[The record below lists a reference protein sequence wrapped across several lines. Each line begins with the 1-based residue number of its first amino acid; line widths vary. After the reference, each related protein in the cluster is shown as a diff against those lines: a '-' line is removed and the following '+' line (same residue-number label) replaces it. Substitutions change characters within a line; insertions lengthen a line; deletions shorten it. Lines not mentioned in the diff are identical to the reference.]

1 MIPPD
6 SKRGR
11 HDNNNEENEDR
22 LSDLPDCVLLHILSF
37 LNSKHAVQT
46 CLLSPRWKNLWKH
59 IPTLKLHSSEFT
71 NAKKLGM
78 FVTKILSLRDTST
91 ALHTLDFERIGAFEP
106 QKTLKEILNYVCS
119 HNTQLKQLGI
129 RVKGDSSIIFP
140 HISSCHGLTSL
151 KLCVCPKVWE
161 RTLFPKSLNLPL
173 LTCLDLT
180 DFAFCASDN
189 ADHAEPFSSFNSLN
203 NLIISSCTV
212 MDASILKI
220 SSATLLKLT
229 MFDNSSDFTKIK
241 LAAPSL
247 YTITFIGITYQRLCG
262 SSLSSVKQVKIDA
275 DADIS
280 TRFEEVS
287 LILFSWLQELD
298 KIKSLTVTASTLQVP

>member
-6 SKRGR
+6 NKRVR
-11 HDNNNEENEDR
+11 HDNHEENEDR
-22 LSDLPDCVLLHILSF
+22 LSDLPDGVLLHILSF

-46 CLLSPRWKNLWKH
+46 CVLSPRWKNLWKH
-59 IPTLKLHSSEFT
+59 IPTLTLHSSEFT

-78 FVTKILSLRDTST
+78 FVTKILNLRDTST
-91 ALHTLDFERIGAFEP
+91 SLRALDFERIGAFEP

-119 HNTQLKQLGI
+119 HNTQLTQLGI

-140 HISSCHGLTSL
+140 HISSCQGLTSL

-220 SSATLLKLT
+220 SSATLVKLT
-229 MFDNSSDFTKIK
+229 MLNNSSDFTKIE

-247 YTITFIGITYQRLCG
+247 YTITFYGIPYQRLCG
-262 SSLSSVKQVKIDA
+262 SSLSSVKQVKI

>member
-1 MIPPD
+1 
-6 SKRGR
+6 
-11 HDNNNEENEDR
+11 
-22 LSDLPDCVLLHILSF
+22 
-37 LNSKHAVQT
+37 
-46 CLLSPRWKNLWKH
+46 
-59 IPTLKLHSSEFT
+59 
-71 NAKKLGM
+71 
-78 FVTKILSLRDTST
+78 
-91 ALHTLDFERIGAFEP
+91 
-106 QKTLKEILNYVCS
+106 
-119 HNTQLKQLGI
+119 
-129 RVKGDSSIIFP
+129 
-140 HISSCHGLTSL
+140 
-151 KLCVCPKVWE
+151 
-161 RTLFPKSLNLPL
+161 
-173 LTCLDLT
+173 
-180 DFAFCASDN
+180 
-189 ADHAEPFSSFNSLN
+189 
-203 NLIISSCTV
+203 

-262 SSLSSVKQVKIDA
+262 SSLSSVKQVEIDA